1 MYAKDIL
8 GYESNEEVIEVTT
21 DNYVNPVVNSVTTTN
36 IENDSITVSASATAG
51 TNAIQT
57 YYYSINNGS
66 YTSSSSNTYTFSSL
80 NAGQSYSIKVYVVD
94 TNVVDS
100 DIYTIS
106 AQTESIILLTLYSYY
121 SATDD
126 NWMYLGSDEWTI
138 SRFSSNSASAF
149 WVYGTGL
156 VFDGTVYRS
165 RYAVRPVFYLTSFT
179 TYVSGSGTSSDP
191 IRIN

>member
-1 MYAKDIL
+1 MMQEQEQVKYVESMKIGLMYVSDF
-8 GYESNEEVIEVTT
+8 GYATSN
-21 DNYVNPVVNSVTTTN
+21 NYW
-36 IENDSITVSASATAG
+36 
-51 TNAIQT
+51 
-57 YYYSINNGS
+57 
-66 YTSSSSNTYTFSSL
+66 
-80 NAGQSYSIKVYVVD
+80 
-94 TNVVDS
+94 
-100 DIYTIS
+100 TIS
-106 AQTESIILLTLYSYY
+106 LYSYY